1 MEGESE
7 LRRKIIKPILYIFI
21 MSSCFI
27 NITGCGKSVLTNG
40 TTEIK
45 NTDET
50 SNQVTFTDDLGREI
64 TVAHPKRV
72 AALLGSFAD
81 IWYLAGGSVVACA
94 DDAWEDFDLPMAEDA
109 INLGMT
115 KELSLE
121 KLFEANPDFVIA
133 SSNTKQN
140 IEWKETLEGADINV
154 AYFNINNFSDYL
166 RVLKIFTDITGRSD
180 LYEKN
185 GVVIQQKMDKI
196 VTDCHK
202 QIDKEQKVPKILI
215 LRASGTLI
223 KAKGSQNNV
232 LGELLRDLGCEN
244 IADSDTTLLENL
256 NVEHIMLEDPDYI
269 FVAQHGDDADAV
281 KTHIA
286 EFISENPA
294 WNNLTAIKEG
304 NIYYMEKELF
314 TLKPNDRWAEAYEK
328 ASVILFGEE

>member
-1 MEGESE
+1 M
-7 LRRKIIKPILYIFI
+7 RKKVIITILYVSILTN
-21 MSSCFI
+21 CFLSF
-27 NITGCGKSVLTNG
+27 TGCGNAIDANG
-40 TTEIK
+40 TNETESIG
-45 NTDET
+45 EL
-50 SNQVTFTDDLGREI
+50 SNKVIFTDDLGREI
-64 TVAHPKRV
+64 IVENPKRV

-81 IWYLAGGSVVACA
+81 IWYLAGGEVVACA
-94 DDAWEDFDLPMAEDA
+94 DDAWEDFDLPMKKDA

-140 IEWKETLEGADINV
+140 VEWKETLEAAKINV

-185 GVVIQQKMDKI
+185 GISIQQKMDKI
-196 VTDCHK
+196 VADCYG
-202 QIDKEQKVPKILI
+202 QIAENGKAPKILV
-215 LRASGTLI
+215 LRASATLI
-223 KAKGSQNNV
+223 KAKGSQDNV
-232 LGELLRDLGCEN
+232 LGELLKDLGCEN
-244 IADSDTTLLENL
+244 IADSDKTLLENL

-269 FVAQHGDDADAV
+269 FIAQHGDNAEAI
-281 KTHIA
+281 KTHME

-294 WNNLTAIKEG
+294 WNNLTAVKEQR
-304 NIYYMEKELF
+304 IYYMEKELF

-328 ASVILFGEE
+328 AEAILFDGE